1 MLRVPS
7 TATHTLSVRTHPS
20 QLPIQRWDV
29 STEEDVWRNTHLAEA
44 IAMVLKSYLSI
55 LVRSLHGIEE
65 SNGIEESTGAVVRM
79 CMEGMRE

>member
-1 MLRVPS
+1 MYL
-7 TATHTLSVRTHPS
+7 A
-20 QLPIQRWDV
+20 

-44 IAMVLKSYLSI
+44 IAMVLESYLSI